1 MFSSMRNR
9 ILAGL
14 ALMIIAGIF
23 GGYQWGLQRGSNT
36 VYAFV
41 SSNTAIADSLY
52 TFHEKQVA
60 TVDGLFKVTHNN
72 VMLAA
77 NLVEKIYDSSADARA
92 NAFGTNSYRTVSRLV
107 ADAQTSIAK
116 AHLRML
122 KSELSIIES
131 RDELKRLAGLMGA
144 SSDSIRAFG
153 SEVITSFDR
162 HDVKGFAEAMTAH
175 VGATLALMVMSKNA
189 ALLAEDAKS
198 EAAANVEDFEYVKSP
213 PKYSERVPSHP

>member
-9 ILAGL
+9 ILAGI

-23 GGYQWGLQRGSNT
+23 GGYQWGLRSGSNT

-41 SSNTAIADSLY
+41 SSNTAVADSLF
-52 TFHEKQVA
+52 TIHEKKVA
-60 TVDGLFKVTHNN
+60 TVDDLFKITHNN

-77 NLVEKIYDSSADARA
+77 NLVDKIYDSSADARA
-92 NAFGTNSYRTVSRLV
+92 DAFGTNSYRTVSRLV

-122 KSELSIIES
+122 NSELSIIES
-131 RDELKRLAGLMGA
+131 RAELKRLANLMSA

-153 SEVITSFDR
+153 GEVITSFDR
-162 HDVKGFAEAMTAH
+162 HDVKGFAEAMTAQ

-189 ALLAEDAKS
+189 ALLAQDAKS
-198 EAAANVEDFEYVKSP
+198 QAAAIAEDLEYIKSP
-213 PKYSERVPSHP
+213 PKYSRRVQSHP